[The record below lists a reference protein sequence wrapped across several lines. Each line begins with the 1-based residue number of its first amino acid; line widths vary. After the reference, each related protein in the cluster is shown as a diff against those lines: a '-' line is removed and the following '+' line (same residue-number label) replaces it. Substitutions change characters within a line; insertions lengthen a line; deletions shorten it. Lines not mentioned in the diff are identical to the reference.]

1 MERFLCRWRCD
12 RKVRKW
18 NVNRCVIEI
27 EKDIYMLVGGK
38 SEMFFFVFSTRQIF
52 IEALCLDSRC
62 VDTHVKRRLY
72 MRNKGMR
79 KEMNYSCQHWKEL
92 TSSCH
97 VCASRQKLI
106 SLKML
111 VICFMNWIK
120 DSFSILLKF
129 SARMKV
135 CSLFRWEKI
144 IVTER
149 WLWLACWAW
158 RCVCSSVSVKS
169 YEFIFLRVQHPANPR

>member
-1 MERFLCRWRCD
+1 MTE
-12 RKVRKW
+12 KVRKW

-27 EKDIYMLVGGK
+27 ERDIYMLVGGK
-38 SEMFFFVFSTRQIF
+38 KWDVFSFFHLSNIYWSS
-52 IEALCLDSRC
+52 LSWLPGC
-62 VDTHVKRRLY
+62 VGTHVKRRLH
-72 MRNKGMR
+72 MRNRGMR

-92 TSSCH
+92 TSSCQ
-97 VCASRQKLI
+97 VCASRQQLI

-120 DSFSILLKF
+120 DSFSILLRF
-129 SARMKV
+129 SARVKV
-135 CSLFRWEKI
+135 CSSFRREKI

-149 WLWLACWAW
+149 WLWLTCWAW

-169 YEFIFLRVQHPANPR
+169 YEFLFLHIQHPTNPW